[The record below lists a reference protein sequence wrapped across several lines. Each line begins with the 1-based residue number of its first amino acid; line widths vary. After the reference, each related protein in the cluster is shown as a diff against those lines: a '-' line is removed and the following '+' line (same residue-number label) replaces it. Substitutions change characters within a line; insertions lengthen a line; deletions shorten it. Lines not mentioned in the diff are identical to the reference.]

1 MYQIAVV
8 LIVALHLAFI
18 CYVVVGGFLALRWRR
33 SIWAHVP
40 VAVWGILI
48 VATHLDCPL
57 TWLERR
63 ARAAAGMAPLPAE
76 GFVARYLTGVVYP
89 VSWAGTV
96 ELAMSALVVMSWV
109 WYVREGLRRRRYRG
123 RYAGTD
129 HL

>member
-8 LIVALHLAFI
+8 LTVALHLAFI

-33 SIWAHVP
+33 SIWAHVL
-40 VAVWGILI
+40 AAAWGILI
-48 VATHLDCPL
+48 VTADLDCPL

-63 ARAAAGMAPLPAE
+63 ARVAAGVAPLPTE
-76 GFVARYLTGVVYP
+76 GFVAHYLTGVVYP
-89 VSWAGTV
+89 VAWASAV
-96 ELAMSALVVMSWV
+96 ELTVLALVVMSWV

>member
-40 VAVWGILI
+40 AAVWGILI
-48 VATHLDCPL
+48 VTTHLDCPL
-57 TWLERR
+57 TGLERR
-63 ARAAAGMAPLPAE
+63 ARAAAGMVPLPAE
-76 GFVARYLTGVVYP
+76 GFVVRYLNGVLYP
-89 VSWAGTV
+89 VSWAGAV
-96 ELAMSALVVMSWV
+96 ELAVPALVVLSWV
-109 WYVREGLRRRRYRG
+109 WYAREGLRRRRYRG